1 MNFADEI
8 SIRILT
14 AMADDP
20 EREFYQREIAKLAGI
35 STGATSQTLRKL
47 SETGLVTLRKSGRM
61 MFYRYNLHNP
71 VAKQL
76 KILLNVDA
84 VDGMIQELRDYAER
98 IILFG
103 SYATGTNVK
112 TSDIDL
118 FILTGNGKKA
128 TEIISAY
135 GDKLGRKASPIVV
148 NANELRKLRSEDTAL
163 YERVN
168 RGIILW
174 GLSEPMSPERRE
186 ASLLGHKEILLKY
199 KLSARQY
206 Y

>member
-1 MNFADEI
+1 MSMNFANEI
-8 SIRILT
+8 SIRILA
-14 AMADDP
+14 AMADET
-20 EREFYQREIAKLAGI
+20 EREFYQREIARLAGVSI
-35 STGATSQTLRKL
+35 GATSQTLRKL
-47 SETGLVTLRKSGRM
+47 FETGLVTSRKSGRM

-84 VDGMIQELRDYAER
+84 VDGMVQELRDYAER

-103 SYATGTNVK
+103 SYAAGTNVK

-128 TEIISAY
+128 TEITSAY
-135 GDKLGRKASPIVV
+135 GDKLGRKVSPIVV
-148 NANELRKLRSEDTAL
+148 NANEFRKLRSEDTAL

-174 GLSEPMSPERRE
+174 E
-186 ASLLGHKEILLKY
+186 AE
-199 KLSARQY
+199 
-206 Y
+206 